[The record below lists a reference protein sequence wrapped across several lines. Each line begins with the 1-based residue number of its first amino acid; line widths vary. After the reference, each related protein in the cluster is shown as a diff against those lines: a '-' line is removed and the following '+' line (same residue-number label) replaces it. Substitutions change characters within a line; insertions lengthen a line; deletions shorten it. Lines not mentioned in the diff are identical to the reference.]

1 MKTVVSNTTPISNLL
16 RIQQLPLLR
25 LLFVR
30 VLIPG
35 QVAAELN
42 RAQHLLGE
50 WQHAPGAESL
60 TVVELKMTPFLH
72 QLEAR
77 LDAGEAAAIALA
89 NDRSA
94 DLLLMDEVEGRQ
106 VAAYHGLGVAG
117 TLGILLEAKRLGH
130 VPAVTPLIQ
139 QLEQISFRI
148 SPALRR
154 HVIQLAD
161 EVAQ

>member
-1 MKTVVSNTTPISNLL
+1 MKQVVSNTTPISNLL

-25 LLFVR
+25 LLFER

-35 QVAAELN
+35 QVAAELT
-42 RAQHLLGE
+42 RGRHLLGE
-50 WQHAPGAESL
+50 WQRAHGAEVL
-60 TVVELKMTPFLH
+60 TVIELKMTPFLR

-77 LDAGEAAAIALA
+77 LDSGEAAAIALA

-106 VAAYHGLGVAG
+106 VAVYHGQHVAG

-130 VPAVTPLIQ
+130 LNAVKRLVE
-139 QLEQISFRI
+139 QLEQINFRI
-148 SPALRR
+148 SPALKQ
-154 HVIQLAD
+154 HVLELAG
-161 EVAQ
+161 EVAP

>member
-1 MKTVVSNTTPISNLL
+1 MNQVVSNTTPISNLL

-25 LLFVR
+25 HLFEC

-35 QVAAELN
+35 QVAAELT
-42 RAQHLLGE
+42 RGQHLLGD
-50 WQHAPGAESL
+50 WQHAPGAETL
-60 TVVELKMTPFLH
+60 TVIELKMTPFLH

-106 VAAYHGLGVAG
+106 VAAYHGLHVAG

-130 VPAVTPLIQ
+130 LHAVTPLVQ
-139 QLEQISFRI
+139 QLEQVNFRI
-148 SPALRR
+148 SPMLKQ
-154 HVIQLAD
+154 HVLQLAG
-161 EVAQ
+161 EVVP

>member
-1 MKTVVSNTTPISNLL
+1 MKQVVSNTTPISNLL

-25 LLFVR
+25 LLFQR

-35 QVAAELN
+35 QVAAELT
-42 RAQHLLGE
+42 RGQSLLGE
-50 WQHAPGAESL
+50 WQRAPGAEVL
-60 TVVELKMTPFLH
+60 TVIELKMTPFLH

-89 NDRSA
+89 NDHSA

-106 VAAYHGLGVAG
+106 VAAYHGLHVAG

-130 VPAVTPLIQ
+130 LPAVTPLIQ
-139 QLEQISFRI
+139 QLEQVNFRI
-148 SPALRR
+148 SPALKR
-154 HVIQLAD
+154 HIIHLAG
-161 EVAQ
+161 EVAP